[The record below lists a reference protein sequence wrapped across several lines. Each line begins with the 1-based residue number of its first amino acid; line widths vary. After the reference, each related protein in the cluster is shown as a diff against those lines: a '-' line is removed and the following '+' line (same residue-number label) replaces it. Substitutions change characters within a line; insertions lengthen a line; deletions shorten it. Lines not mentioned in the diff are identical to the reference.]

1 MFCPECGSKNED
13 DALFCEKCGT
23 SLNSLQGNGAIN
35 LVQDTTK
42 SQHFLPCNFHSNE
55 FPLW

>member
-1 MFCPECGSKNED
+1 MDLAIGIETRDEYLD
-13 DALFCEKCGT
+13 LEVA
-23 SLNSLQGNGAIN
+23 NGAIN

-42 SQHFLPCNFHSNE
+42 SQHFLLCNFHSNE